1 MVVVVPV
8 FVVIVTVGYLWFC
21 KVRLVKLVRL
31 DKLAWLN

>member
-8 FVVIVTVGYLWFC
+8 FVFIVTIGYFEFC

-31 DKLAWLN
+31 DE